1 MGNRLDYTKKTES
14 KLVGRVLQIQKSDQ
28 SRNKGSSGEYQHEE
42 EGIWRMACNKIN
54 KNRDKSN
61 EEKKRLDVFQQKMK
75 AKGKEEMR
83 FH

>member
-1 MGNRLDYTKKTES
+1 
-14 KLVGRVLQIQKSDQ
+14 
-28 SRNKGSSGEYQHEE
+28 
-42 EGIWRMACNKIN
+42 MACNKIN